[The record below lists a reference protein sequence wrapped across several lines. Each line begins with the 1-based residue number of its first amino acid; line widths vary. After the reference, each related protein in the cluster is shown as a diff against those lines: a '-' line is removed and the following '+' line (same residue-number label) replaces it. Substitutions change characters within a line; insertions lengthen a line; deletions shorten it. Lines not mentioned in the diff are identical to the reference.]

1 MTAQRCR
8 FLFLALLPPFP
19 SPLPAPPIP
28 ASRVDGFRLLAPLV
42 THCRGA
48 GRCSSLGARRGGPRW
63 IGAGRSAGR
72 GGAGRRRRTA
82 PMAEQRVSRWYFGGI
97 ASCGA
102 ACCTHPLDLLKVRAR
117 SRRGGAATGGGRGV
131 RGRGGRGRAPR
142 GAAIRGPREGRGAV
156 PVGPRP
162 GSGCGALGAGRG
174 PTGLRV
180 PGQDV
185 SRALDAWHPRSRS
198 KGPRAAAA
206 ASPDPARGGGQVA
219 ASPAGLPGAAH
230 PRGTRGSVRT
240 GLPGRAASREPAGR
254 PPFATAE
261 PAELGGRVGLC
272 PALCE
277 RAASAPG
284 RSRSRSLPLDRS
296 YGGEAPSRAW
306 GQGRSSVP
314 VDLGPR
320 GAHPTRLQ
328 VHGPR
333 LPCAAPAAVP
343 RGELQLPRP
352 SPSCTAGAGLYS
364 PTIPLCIPRC
374 DVPWALTRAQSCAV
388 LRTHSGRG

>member
-1 MTAQRCR
+1 MAST
-8 FLFLALLPPFP
+8 FPPRWRD
-19 SPLPAPPIP
+19 AGR
-28 ASRVDGFRLLAPLV
+28 AVV

-48 GRCSSLGARRGGPRW
+48 GRSSPLGARRGGGPRW

-131 RGRGGRGRAPR
+131 RGAADGGDRREEPR
-142 GAAIRGPREGRGAV
+142 SGGPREGRGAV

-162 GSGCGALGAGRG
+162 GGGGGALGAGRG

-185 SRALDAWHPRSRS
+185 SRALGAWHPRRRS

-230 PRGTRGSVRT
+230 PRGTRGSVRA
-240 GLPGRAASREPAGR
+240 GLPGRAASREPAGC
-254 PPFATAE
+254 PPFAAAE
-261 PAELGGRVGLC
+261 PAALGGRVGLC

-277 RAASAPG
+277 RAASEPG
-284 RSRSRSLPLDRS
+284 RN
-296 YGGEAPSRAW
+296 
-306 GQGRSSVP
+306 
-314 VDLGPR
+314 
-320 GAHPTRLQ
+320 
-328 VHGPR
+328 
-333 LPCAAPAAVP
+333 
-343 RGELQLPRP
+343 
-352 SPSCTAGAGLYS
+352 
-364 PTIPLCIPRC
+364 
-374 DVPWALTRAQSCAV
+374 
-388 LRTHSGRG
+388 

>member
-8 FLFLALLPPFP
+8 FLFLALLPPLP

-162 GSGCGALGAGRG
+162 GSGCGALGAGRR

-230 PRGTRGSVRT
+230 PRGTRGSVRA

-277 RAASAPG
+277 RAASLRAEADRGACLWTAATAERPRAGHGAKGAPLCRWTLDPGEPTRPGCRCTAPG
-284 RSRSRSLPLDRS
+284 CPARPRLLCHAVSSGSQGQALPAQPELDCTLP
-296 YGGEAPSRAW
+296 PSR
-306 GQGRSSVP
+306 
-314 VDLGPR
+314 
-320 GAHPTRLQ
+320 
-328 VHGPR
+328 
-333 LPCAAPAAVP
+333 CASHAVM
-343 RGELQLPRP
+343 
-352 SPSCTAGAGLYS
+352 SPGL
-364 PTIPLCIPRC
+364 
-374 DVPWALTRAQSCAV
+374 
-388 LRTHSGRG
+388 